1 VPFSF
6 NKYFM
11 FLFQYLD
18 QLPKVPLDLLKNG
31 HIEDQTRI
39 GWRQG
44 GYVRWPVSTKLDT
57 WLATNL
63 GSDLFTRSSSGMQ
76 FIRDAIKP
84 HCDLRAWA
92 LNYIIAT
99 GGEKVETIFWQEQDQ
114 PLLRESGTYRNGT
127 TSAKLD
133 EVWKVQIEPNR
144 WHLINTN
151 VIHSVTGVT
160 DIQEPRQGISIS
172 VMSRKPLEHIQG
184 YQGKLS

>member
-18 QLPKVPLDLLKNG
+18 QLPRVPVDILKDG

-44 GYVRWPVSTKLDT
+44 SYIRWPVSTKLNT
-57 WLATNL
+57 WLIDNL
-63 GSDLFTRSSSGMQ
+63 GADLFTRSSSGMH
-76 FIRDAIKP
+76 FSRGANKP

-92 LNYIIAT
+92 LNYVIVP
-99 GGEKVETIFWQEQDQ
+99 GGEKVETIFWQEEDQ
-114 PLLRESGTYRNGT
+114 PLVREPATYRNGT

-133 EVWKVQIEPNR
+133 EVWRVQIEPHR
-144 WHLINTN
+144 WHLLNTN

-160 DIQEPRQGISIS
+160 DMQKPRQGISIS
-172 VMSRKPLEHIQG
+172 VMSRKPLEYIQG